1 MYLHVLKAAQ
11 LCDHSA
17 ARFCGPIPQL
27 GSQFGVLYCLPS
39 CCTFFSDAAEGC
51 SDWSQLLVICKQPSS
66 EATQYFSVRR
76 ERRESAMFSGIWKL
90 LTLTLSPLHCTK
102 FVLEDWNKTHWRK
115 LRNFYNVRKPSVR
128 PKEQGYMVA
137 CLLQFSSVH
146 SGRLSNPITHIKWP

>member
-17 ARFCGPIPQL
+17 ARFGGPIPQL

-51 SDWSQLLVICKQPSS
+51 SGWSQLLVICKQPSS
-66 EATQYFSVRR
+66 EATQCFSVRR

-90 LTLTLSPLHCTK
+90 LTLTLSPLHWTK

-115 LRNFYNVRKPSVR
+115 LRNFYNSGSLQSGQKSKVTWLFVSSSSPVST
-128 PKEQGYMVA
+128 VA
-137 CLLQFSSVH
+137 GCQ
-146 SGRLSNPITHIKWP
+146 IQ